1 MATELPI
8 RKRTRRRAA
17 ASEAAPAATI
27 KHAATAVA
35 EHERAASTEAEG
47 SVTGAA
53 ATNALAKKASGKP
66 MSRPRKHAPKASTR
80 IASRATGKPS
90 GSERTTPSHRKRP
103 AAGSRAST
111 IDAVGAFTQLV
122 VEASES
128 TLAANPLLG
137 AESRDVGADQGG
149 DSLRSLPQGV
159 VGGRTRHVRHNPG
172 PQGPSV
178 CRSGMEEQCNLRAFD
193 AGIFSHAKRAQRL
206 YRGLEA

>member
-137 AESRDVGADQGG
+137 AESRDVAAAAVSFFKAVTSAPIRVATHYGHYLKVLSEVA
-149 DSLRSLPQGV
+149 
-159 VGGRTRHVRHNPG
+159 
-172 PQGPSV
+172 
-178 CRSGMEEQCNLRAFD
+178 
-193 AGIFSHAKRAQRL
+193 
-206 YRGLEA
+206 RGTSDIIPD